1 MFDSETVAFVSG
13 ECDAS
18 SMKVAFFSQVQPCSS
33 SILRGN
39 RTLSTVPGL
48 CDSEIWHF
56 LVARRAFVTCFRR
69 VTIDLAGICKG
80 KLENRNVLRAPQ
92 KKTIKLFLTREA
104 RYDFEFSLANASE
117 NDHNAPK
124 ARYDC
129 APCYCKMLSTVLFL
143 CLPLWRSAHFPL
155 EIAFFPLSRWFC

>member
-39 RTLSTVPGL
+39 RTVSTVPGL

-56 LVARRAFVTCFRR
+56 LVARRAFVTCLQGPKIGMVWGPRGVASPVPIILLR
-69 VTIDLAGICKG
+69 LINCIAAQPLLLSLSLILQQLRLSCWLRKQ
-80 KLENRNVLRAPQ
+80 ERNCERL
-92 KKTIKLFLTREA
+92 
-104 RYDFEFSLANASE
+104 
-117 NDHNAPK
+117 
-124 ARYDC
+124 
-129 APCYCKMLSTVLFL
+129 
-143 CLPLWRSAHFPL
+143 
-155 EIAFFPLSRWFC
+155 

>member
-1 MFDSETVAFVSG
+1 MRCIFHESG
-13 ECDAS
+13 I
-18 SMKVAFFSQVQPCSS
+18 FSQVQPCSS

-39 RTLSTVPGL
+39 RTVSTVPGL
-48 CDSEIWHF
+48 CDSDIWHF

-80 KLENRNVLRAPQ
+80 KLEIVTCFVRH
-92 KKTIKLFLTREA
+92 KKRLKLFLTREA

-129 APCYCKMLSTVLFL
+129 TPCTVKCSAPFCSVSPAVAQC
-143 CLPLWRSAHFPL
+143 
-155 EIAFFPLSRWFC
+155 AFSN